1 MNCVTA
7 SEEGRGEG
15 LGIPTAVVW
24 QKTQRIFLEAIVM
37 VLAGQR
43 RGNLGA
49 FVYLPR
55 VRVTEVG
62 VWRGKNSRYWM

>member
-1 MNCVTA
+1 
-7 SEEGRGEG
+7 
-15 LGIPTAVVW
+15 
-24 QKTQRIFLEAIVM
+24 M

-43 RGNLGA
+43 RGNLGV

-62 VWRGKNSRYWM
+62 VWRGKNSRYRM